1 MQPTTNLLFRNLT
14 RKSFK
19 ILVAV
24 YDFPP
29 GKNLIYRHLVVS
41 KQIFDMTCSYPLR
54 KEGWGQK
61 VMLHFNG

>member
-1 MQPTTNLLFRNLT
+1 M
-14 RKSFK
+14 
-19 ILVAV
+19 I
-24 YDFPP
+24 FPW
-29 GKNLIYRHLVVS
+29 KNLIYRHLVVS